1 MIPSNIV
8 PSQSLPIPKSSVD
21 LIRRNL
27 NINKQYGPT
36 YNLIIIEQVDT
47 VDLLLCS
54 VILSTCSTTWATP
67 PTRATARLD
76 KVYKNN
82 VSKRLAVPMEGKPK

>member
-8 PSQSLPIPKSSVD
+8 PSQSLLIPKTSVD

-36 YNLIIIEQVDT
+36 YNLFFIEQVDT
-47 VDLLLCS
+47 VDFTLKVTKNID
-54 VILSTCSTTWATP
+54 VIFLF
-67 PTRATARLD
+67 
-76 KVYKNN
+76 Y
-82 VSKRLAVPMEGKPK
+82 